1 MRTLLSVNPETTRV
15 APDFGEL
22 SRAASRRC
30 DSRQSQISNL
40 KSQISNLQS
49 SRRLPLRDR
58 CDSRVLGC
66 TLKTVVIALL
76 AAGLAG
82 CGEFPSKKFSKESQ
96 AHWSQVRGQ
105 MKLQLAEEHLRAG
118 RLTEAEAQLAESLR
132 LDPKSTPAHILAAR
146 VSLEKGELAAAR
158 TALDRAIQ
166 LGGPTH
172 ETDYLLGVL
181 AEWNGD
187 FEKALDLFRQAAD
200 RGGPG
205 PAYVVAQAEALVALG
220 RAPEALDLIGQRG
233 ADFAGDKAVCVLA
246 GDVHT
251 MLGQYQ
257 EASDAYRE
265 AAQQDPADW
274 QTRMQLGTSLVRAG
288 RYEEAIRML
297 AALRD
302 RRKDLPWLARQAL
315 GQAYLGR
322 GNAAAAREVFAE
334 ASKRW
339 PDNADS
345 WTWQARAALQ
355 QGDLAAA
362 RQSAEKA
369 CELDPS
375 AAHLLLGYICLR
387 QGDLPHARS
396 SLESVLNADPED
408 WLAHYL
414 LGRALASAG
423 ADAEAA
429 LHYRQAMKAR
439 PDQPWVRQLLA
450 TADVPPQP

>member
-1 MRTLLSVNPETTRV
+1 MRPL
-15 APDFGEL
+15 
-22 SRAASRRC
+22 
-30 DSRQSQISNL
+30 L
-40 KSQISNLQS
+40 KS
-49 SRRLPLRDR
+49 
-58 CDSRVLGC
+58 VA
-66 TLKTVVIALL
+66 IALL
-76 AAGLAG
+76 TAGLAG
-82 CGEFPSKKFSKESQ
+82 CGEFPSKKFNKEAQ

-118 RLTEAEAQLAESLR
+118 RLAEAEAQLAESLR

-146 VSLEKGELAAAR
+146 VGLEKGELAAAR

-187 FEKALDLFRQAAD
+187 FEPALDHFRQAAD

-205 PAYVVAQAEALVALG
+205 PAYIVAQAEALVALG
-220 RAPEALDLIGQRG
+220 RAPEALDLIGKRG
-233 ADFAGDKAVCVLA
+233 ADFANDRAICVLA
-246 GDVHT
+246 GDIHT

-265 AAQQDPADW
+265 AAQQDLTDW

-288 RYEEAIRML
+288 QYEEAIRVL
-297 AALRD
+297 APLRD
-302 RRKDLPWLARQAL
+302 SRKDLPWLARLAL

-334 ASKRW
+334 ASRRW

-369 CELDPS
+369 CESGAGDLS
-375 AAHLLLGYICLR
+375 AAHLLIGYICLR
-387 QGDLPHARS
+387 QGDLAHARS
-396 SLESVLNADPED
+396 FLESVLGADPED
-408 WLAHYL
+408 WLTHYL
-414 LGRALASAG
+414 LGRVLASAG

-450 TADVPPQP
+450 ATDAPPPP